1 MANIVPDSF
10 KAELLC
16 GSHNFEYGVS
26 AQVFKVAL
34 YVTTLG
40 PPYTTSSTTYSSTN
54 EVSSVG
60 TNYSTGGNTVS
71 LDTTSG
77 TVIGSNTAIVDF
89 QNTTFS
95 NVTLTSLGAAI
106 YNTSTTPAN
115 MLILV
120 LDFGGDKTATSGD
133 FTIQWPANTA
143 TDAIIRL
150 GD

>member
-40 PPYTTSSTTYSSTN
+40 PPNTTSSTTYSSTN

-60 TNYSTGGNTVS
+60 TNYSTGGTTVS

>member
-40 PPYTTSSTTYSSTN
+40 PPYTTSSTTYSATN
-54 EVSSVG
+54 EVSSSG
-60 TNYSTGGNTVS
+60 TNYSTGGNVAS

-95 NVTLTSLGAAI
+95 NVTLTALGAAI